1 MSLEPSRKRVFS
13 QPKPLMANSSLTS
26 TFLEHK
32 QDRNKQNTEA
42 TDVEMSIQDP
52 KPPTPSPGHSP
63 HTTGSNLFCML
74 GG

>member
-1 MSLEPSRKRVFS
+1 MLT
-13 QPKPLMANSSLTS
+13 QPKLLMANSSLTS

-32 QDRNKQNTEA
+32 QDRNKQNTET
-42 TDVEMSIQDP
+42 TDVEILIRDP

-63 HTTGSNLFCML
+63 HTTGGNLFCML